1 MNLNI
6 DTRVETRSYN
16 RPIYGIRGE
25 FTLSNDVA
33 VPYFASLMDIG
44 RMAGELKTHEQVAA
58 SLDQTYKL
66 QELYQREIDL
76 DRIDQDLIKNYLLDP
91 NKIKFFNSLTVVLL
105 PKDENG
111 KIVVNFQDF
120 GDSNPPIPYDGG
132 NPFDANF
139 ESAKRII
146 FGGVQFV
153 QTEAEGIS
161 RLRWDGTRV
170 DAVAVDGQH
179 RLTALTRWYEN
190 EKKKALNATEQRTLV
205 PVIFLLLSENAGFKR
220 GAYHHDK
227 GIKTIAR
234 EIFTDL
240 NKNAKTVDKATEI
253 ILDDRSLNS
262 RCVRELVTEETCQ
275 EQPGRLPLSLVRW
288 RDANNRFD
296 RDYYLNSLV
305 HLNILVEDILSL
317 PTPKSGMDKKQV
329 MNFISDVG
337 KKLGDDSTSKL
348 TVSGGKD
355 LEEYYLEN
363 YFDDEKEVVA
373 PMTGIPSMF
382 MSAAVEGF
390 KRRYA
395 PWIVRLLTEPQPYRL
410 LLDYARENDLITGV
424 FAQYQAQPS
433 SHQQALKIQLEAV
446 HGINWQ
452 HDLIKKHK
460 EQIEQIKCSHRG
472 SDGEQW
478 LFKAIFQK
486 ALIRLGKTVCVD
498 CPADERER
506 LGGIDDLLKF
516 VDEICARNL
525 LMTNSPLPEHNK
537 LLWTFISL
545 NFVNPTIQV
554 TASSEERIHA
564 LLNVWYLATRYQ
576 LWMDQQK
583 TDFWMSLDFHSRSSE
598 ILKKF
603 QQKQVLAEW
612 PIGGSLDVIMDSFKK
627 SAHLLLGKESPSDVD
642 LAEKNSVAKSRLV
655 KLIELVIG
663 THSPAF
669 KSLEEDQGIL

>member
-1 MNLNI
+1 MNLDI
-6 DTRVETRSYN
+6 DTRIETRTYN
-16 RPIYGIRGE
+16 HPIYGIRGE

-44 RMAGELKTHEQVAA
+44 RMAAELKTHEQVAA
-58 SLDQTYKL
+58 SLEQTYKL

-76 DRIDQDLIKNYLLDP
+76 ERIDQDLIKNYLMDP

-120 GDSNPPIPYDGG
+120 NDSNPAIPCDSGSG
-132 NPFDANF
+132 FDANF
-139 ESAKRII
+139 QNAQRVI

-153 QTEAEGIS
+153 QTEAAGIS
-161 RLRWDGTRV
+161 RLRWDSTRI

-190 EKKKALNATEQRTLV
+190 DKHKALNATEQRTLV

-220 GAYHHDK
+220 GAHHHDK

-305 HLNILVEDILSL
+305 HLNILVEDILDL
-317 PTPKSGMDKKQV
+317 PLPKSGMDKTQV
-329 MNFISDVG
+329 MKFITDVG
-337 KKLGDDSTSKL
+337 KKLGTSANAKL
-348 TVSGGKD
+348 TVEGGKD
-355 LEEYYLEN
+355 LETYYLEN
-363 YFDDEKEVVA
+363 YLDDEKQVVA
-373 PMTGIPSMF
+373 PMTGIPSLF
-382 MSAAVEGF
+382 MGAAVEGF
-390 KRRYA
+390 KRRYS
-395 PWIVRLLTEPQPYRL
+395 PWIVRILTEPRPYKA
-410 LLDYARENDLITGV
+410 LLDYARQNNLICGV
-424 FAQYQAQPS
+424 FAQFQSQPS
-433 SHQQALKIQLEAV
+433 SHQQDLKIQLETI

-452 HDLIKKHK
+452 EELIKRHK
-460 EQIEQIKCSHRG
+460 DQIEKIKCSHRG
-472 SDGEQW
+472 CEGEQW

-486 ALIRLGKTVCVD
+486 ALLRLGKTVCTD
-498 CPADERER
+498 SPIDEFER
-506 LGGIDDLLKF
+506 VGGIEELLIFVDDLC
-516 VDEICARNL
+516 DRGL
-525 LMTNSPLPEHNK
+525 LMTNAELPSHTK
-537 LLWTFISL
+537 TLWTFISL

-564 LLNVWYLATRYQ
+564 MLNVWYLASRYQ
-576 LWMDQQK
+576 RHMNQHGGDLWL
-583 TDFWMSLDFHSRSSE
+583 SLDTSSQSIE
-598 ILKKF
+598 IVKKF
-603 QQKQVLAEW
+603 QQKQVIAEW
-612 PIGGSLDVIMDSFKK
+612 PIAETCELLLDTFRK
-627 SAHLLLGKESPSDVD
+627 SSHLILGKETIGDVD
-642 LAEKNSVAKSRLV
+642 ASEKNSVAKSRLA
-655 KLIELVIG
+655 KLIELVI
-663 THSPAF
+663 SPTQEQVDKTNA
-669 KSLEEDQGIL
+669 DQGII